1 MNQDELLRQ
10 QQRNME
16 AALAESQRLT
26 SEIVSREAANNL
38 SRAKNLNAQLKQQIS
53 DKEKDINK
61 LIHTLENNS
70 VQHIEKTSD
79 LLSSVYPYYIKSEV
93 YKNVVDNVLE
103 QLSDSEASHYREIL
117 ENIKSDKSKSGIAL
131 DIFNGKQKT
140 SNF

>member
-38 SRAKNLNAQLKQQIS
+38 ARAKNLNNELKQQIS
-53 DKEKDINK
+53 GKEKNITQQ
-61 LIHTLENNS
+61 IQSLESNS
-70 VQHIEKTSD
+70 LQHVEKTSD
-79 LLSSVYPYYIKSEV
+79 FLSSVYPYYIKSKV
-93 YKNVVDNVLE
+93 YNNVIDNL
-103 QLSDSEASHYREIL
+103 LSNLPESEASHYREL
-117 ENIKSDKSKSGIAL
+117 LKNIKSDKSDS
-131 DIFNGKQKT
+131 DMIFNILNGKQKT